1 MNVRFGVVGRRG
13 RLKMILRRRVEDEIK
28 MIGLANKGAINKAK
42 RHNVVY
48 ETARNVK
55 WIWSALLIETKPHFS
70 DWISLYR
77 SLYVSAIAQC

>member
-55 WIWSALLIETKPHFS
+55 
-70 DWISLYR
+70 
-77 SLYVSAIAQC
+77 